1 MAENSWPQ
9 QMRMGLLAAVL
20 GSTAFVTGRVVLQ
33 PEVARQKA
41 PASTLEF
48 PAAIDVKD
56 WQLQGVQPWEKAVEP
71 ETEPDATAP
80 AIEPNAEP
88 DKRPP
93 PPPGIQYSYRR
104 PDGSGTL
111 EARARFLPRA
121 GNGNTSRL
129 LQTYT
134 SAQPASVRIAE
145 TYREGVGFYGFF
157 IFENEASIMAC
168 ITPHGGTTV
177 TGQQFS
183 QTTTFQ
189 IGRALPWLLGQQDL
203 LDRRCLFGIVSV
215 PARQGEIALTNYP
228 NLEAAWLDW
237 VDHWQQAF

>member
-1 MAENSWPQ
+1 MEVKMAGNSWPQ
-9 QMRMGLLAAVL
+9 QLRMGLLAAAL
-20 GSTAFVTGRVVLQ
+20 GSLAFATGRVIVQ

-41 PASTLEF
+41 PASELAF
-48 PAAIDVKD
+48 PETIAITD
-56 WQLQGVQPWEKAVEP
+56 WQFQGVQPWEKEK
-71 ETEPDATAP
+71 ETEPDT
-80 AIEPNAEP
+80 EPGAEA

-93 PPPGIQYSYRR
+93 LPPGMHYSYRR
-104 PDGSGTL
+104 PDGNGTL
-111 EARARFLPRA
+111 EARARFLSRA

-129 LQTYT
+129 LQTFT
-134 SAQPASVRIAE
+134 SARPASVRIDE

-157 IFENEASIMAC
+157 VFENEASIMAC

-203 LDRRCLFGIVSV
+203 FDRRCLFGIVSI
-215 PARQGEIALTNYP
+215 PARDGEANLTNYP
-228 NLEAAWLDW
+228 ELEAAWLDW
-237 VDHWQQAF
+237 VNHWQQAL